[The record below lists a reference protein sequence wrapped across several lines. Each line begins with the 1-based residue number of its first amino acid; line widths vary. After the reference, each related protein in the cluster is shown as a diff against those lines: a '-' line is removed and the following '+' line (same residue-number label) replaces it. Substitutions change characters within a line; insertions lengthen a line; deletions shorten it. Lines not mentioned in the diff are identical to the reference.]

1 VSSTKPTREQLIALA
16 IKDPEAIADLVL
28 LLFKRIDELEQRIKT
43 LELNS
48 RNSSKPPSSDKGNF
62 TNPPQPKPKS
72 LREKTNK
79 KRGGQHGHQGY
90 TLEKSE
96 HPDRIIE
103 HELPNVLGC
112 KGCHHVFD
120 VHVTSFQS
128 RQVFDIPPIKIQVT
142 EHRVQQCKCPHCDL
156 TNSAPFPAEITA
168 PIQYGPNLQAACVY
182 LNSYQ
187 LIPYKRL
194 SETFSDLFNVSLSQ
208 GTIANIIKSVGT
220 KAALATQPI
229 YNALS
234 KADVMHC
241 DETGCRLNT
250 ARHWLH
256 VASNSRLTY
265 YQIDEKRGVQALENI
280 GLLTDYEGNLIHDC
294 LGAYNHYTKCKHG
307 ICNAHLLR
315 ELVYVEEEM
324 KQDWAAEM
332 KKLLLEAK
340 RLNEIDGI
348 EITQKTKTAINT
360 SYRKLLDE
368 GLKENPEP
376 EKIPGKRGRPKRSK
390 TLNLIHRL
398 RKHQRP
404 VLSFFNREGVPFDNN
419 QAERDIRMMKTREKI
434 SGGFGSKEK
443 AKNFCDLRAI
453 ISTSLKQKQN
463 ILQILTEMIAAPQP
477 TGQKLATIPE

>member
-1 VSSTKPTREQLIALA
+1 LY
-16 IKDPEAIADLVL
+16 
-28 LLFKRIDELEQRIKT
+28 F
-43 LELNS
+43 
-48 RNSSKPPSSDKGNF
+48 G
-62 TNPPQPKPKS
+62 KS
-72 LREKTNK
+72 
-79 KRGGQHGHQGY
+79 
-90 TLEKSE
+90 
-96 HPDRIIE
+96 
-103 HELPNVLGC
+103 
-112 KGCHHVFD
+112 
-120 VHVTSFQS
+120 
-128 RQVFDIPPIKIQVT
+128 
-142 EHRVQQCKCPHCDL
+142 
-156 TNSAPFPAEITA
+156 SAPFPAEITA